1 MQLSQYIIYGWPDG
15 KEAIQPRDL
24 HHPANARII
33 GWGDYEECGPSGR
46 KPFVDQQERAQPG
59 AVYVG
64 DPAQINDQ
72 RRRIVPDGRERFPE
86 LRCSVEV
93 YLPGNGNDGITVLF
107 RSRDL
112 DLRVPR
118 VSHIRAIPI
127 GQAC

>member
-33 GWGDYEECGPSGR
+33 GWGNYEECGPSGR

-59 AVYVG
+59 AINIG
-64 DPAQINDQ
+64 NPAEIYDQ
-72 RRRIVPDGRERFPE
+72 GTRVSACKGQGVLE
-86 LRCSVEV
+86 LRRGIKV
-93 YLPGNGNDGITVLF
+93 YLTANGYDGITVLF
-107 RSRDL
+107 RRRDL